1 VSKTSREVI
10 EGIKEALGP
19 DWLPSIYRDKIRTQ
33 RTRSIKLDIAERINS
48 AEIHYTLLGI
58 ELKVGKRRIACP
70 DLATARYL
78 RVFARI
84 GSAEVAVPYDIT
96 RISVAADELE
106 TSWQRSMLAVDEE
119 AGRRPAKGIAI
130 IRTKLA
136 AAIRDELNQIGP
148 GDAMPA
154 FDRETRQRGRET

>member
-1 VSKTSREVI
+1 MSKTSREVI
-10 EGIKEALGP
+10 EGIKEELGP
-19 DWLPSIYRDKIRTQ
+19 EWLPRLYSDKIRTQ
-33 RTRSIKLDIAERINS
+33 RTRSIKLDIPERTSS
-48 AEIHYTLLGI
+48 ADIQYTLLGI
-58 ELKVGKRRIACP
+58 ELKVEKRRIACP

-84 GSAEVAVPYDIT
+84 GLGEVAVPYDIT

-106 TSWQRSMLAVDEE
+106 TSWQRSILAVDDH

-130 IRTKLA
+130 IRSKLA
-136 AAIRDELNQIGP
+136 AAIRDELKEIGP

-154 FDRETRQRGRET
+154 FDRETRQRGQKA